1 MIQKLKTIIVDDEE
15 KAQRLTENLLK
26 QYNNVEVLGVAD
38 GVDSAYKL
46 VIKHNPDVVFLDVEM
61 PGKNGFE
68 LVKMLQK
75 TIYKPEIVFVTA
87 FDKYAI
93 EAFKHAAFNYL
104 LKPIDKDEL
113 SQTILRLTEK
123 KGAENLN
130 EKFHS
135 LINYLEPKNRIKLN
149 TRVGY
154 ILIEP
159 QDIIYCES
167 DGSYTDIY
175 LKNKTKQTSTFNL
188 GKIEHLLPKN
198 HFFRINRSVII
209 KLSYLKEV
217 NRIKKT
223 CSIQFESKEKVFEI
237 PRKQLKELENYV

>member
-159 QDIIYCES
+159 QDIIY
-167 DGSYTDIY
+167 
-175 LKNKTKQTSTFNL
+175 
-188 GKIEHLLPKN
+188 
-198 HFFRINRSVII
+198 
-209 KLSYLKEV
+209 
-217 NRIKKT
+217 
-223 CSIQFESKEKVFEI
+223 
-237 PRKQLKELENYV
+237 